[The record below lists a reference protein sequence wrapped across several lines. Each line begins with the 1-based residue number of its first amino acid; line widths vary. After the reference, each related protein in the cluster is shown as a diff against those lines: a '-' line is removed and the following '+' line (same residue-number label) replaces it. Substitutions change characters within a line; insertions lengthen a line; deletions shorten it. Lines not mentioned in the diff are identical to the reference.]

1 MSFVEMTAAEWDAVY
16 KHHDALVRMAE
27 LELKADRI
35 RTDCEGANQ
44 GEMLEPIEVQMH
56 ELDDVIAGLPA

>member
-1 MSFVEMTAAEWDAVY
+1 MGFVDMTAAEWDAVY

-35 RTDCEGANQ
+35 RHDGPGANQ
-44 GEMLEPIEVQMH
+44 DLLDPIEVQMH
-56 ELDDVIAGLPA
+56 ELDEVIAGLPA